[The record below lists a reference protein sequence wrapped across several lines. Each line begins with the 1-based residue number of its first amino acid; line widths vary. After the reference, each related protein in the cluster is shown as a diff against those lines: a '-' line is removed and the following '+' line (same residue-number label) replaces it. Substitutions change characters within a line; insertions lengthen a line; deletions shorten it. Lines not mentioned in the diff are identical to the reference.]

1 LKSVDNINILP
12 LVEGV
17 IVDYH
22 TKRKKNPQDN
32 VEGDIF
38 CSECGNLP

>member
-1 LKSVDNINILP
+1 MLP

-22 TKRKKNPQDN
+22 TKKKKITLDK
-32 VEGDIF
+32 VEDDICF
-38 CSECGNLP
+38 LSVVIYQNILN